1 MASTLSHELNQPLA
15 AITSYATACENFVD
29 ARPPRSEPVR
39 QALRGIRTQA
49 ERAGQV
55 IRSVQSFLRRRA
67 VDRSGLDLAALIRG
81 LEPLLR
87 LQAARTGARVVVE
100 VPPGTAVLADRIM
113 LEQVLLNLTRN
124 GFEAMAEVPMADRVL
139 QVVARPLGHDERG
152 ERVEVA
158 VVDRG
163 RGVPAEV
170 DASWPAGPACLLLDV
185 RMHELSGIETFERLR
200 ARKPA
205 MPAPVIFLT
214 GHGDISMAVDAV
226 KNGAF
231 DFFEKPFND
240 NRLADRVAQALA
252 ESQSRLMQADSSGRI
267 RTRLERL
274 TSRERDVMALILEG
288 KLNKIIADELGIS
301 MRTVEVHRSNVFS
314 KMGVRSAVEL
324 ARLLENIKD

>member
-1 MASTLSHELNQPLA
+1 MTETEVASTVHVVEDDGALADALSLLLM
-15 AITSYATACENFVD
+15 S
-29 ARPPRSEPVR
+29 
-39 QALRGIRTQA
+39 
-49 ERAGQV
+49 
-55 IRSVQSFLRRRA
+55 
-67 VDRSGLDLAALIRG
+67 RG
-81 LEPLLR
+81 LATTTHPSGE
-87 LQAARTGARVVVE
+87 AF
-100 VPPGTAVLADRIM
+100 LA
-113 LEQVLLNLTRN
+113 T
-124 GFEAMAEVPMADRVL
+124 
-139 QVVARPLGHDERG
+139 
-152 ERVEVA
+152 
-158 VVDRG
+158 
-163 RGVPAEV
+163 V